1 MADARQTLRIQLT
14 GDSAGARAE
23 IGATER
29 DLRRLGD
36 SAQSVGKEGL
46 GAAGGLRAMAAAG
59 AGVAAVVAGVVESS
73 QAFVEANREA
83 SRLRASLNVLT
94 GDAQTTAAVW
104 RTLQAE
110 FGASIGVEAAAA
122 AFQKLKALGLSA
134 GVETI
139 RSYSNTAAAMGKS
152 TQDFVEAVADAFA
165 GEFERLKEFGVKSS
179 AAGDQVKFTFQGVT
193 TAVANNAAA
202 IEQYLVSIGSH
213 QFGSA
218 LAEQAKT
225 LDGAFVRVERS
236 ARQFWVTLGDTG
248 AAAALASAVNL
259 GADAIEELRQKIGA
273 GALFADELEHA
284 RVSAAALADDISR
297 TGAMLVEGL
306 APARQVLADL
316 ETGAGKLGESIAE
329 AFAGQTVLSAIADL
343 PINARAA
350 IGIMLGELDKFG
362 ADANAVWE
370 NVKLGV
376 SIAWS
381 ATTNVV
387 IESTD
392 RMRRALS
399 RVAESAARALAG
411 ALGVEGA
418 SFGFE
423 GGVGDRTTDRTQEFA
438 ARRAQIAA
446 ERQARQAA
454 ADAAVAGFLRERD
467 AARTTAAEQAALAEG
482 DRRRSRA
489 LRDAS
494 DRERFRAAAVAATGA
509 AAASAGKQAADGAK
523 KAAGEQKKF
532 GDELERTVAAI
543 DPIAGA
549 VQRYT
554 EQVGTLDAA
563 LAKGLINQQ
572 RHDVLVREAALDYRD
587 KVDIV
592 GTYVRKLEQENQLL
606 GLNGTEREQA
616 RAVLEAETAA
626 RRAGLEVTDAQREA
640 IRGLVAEHERL
651 QAQIDPIAKLY
662 ERVAEQIYDSW
673 SSLWEDLFTGN
684 VKSMRDFG
692 KQVTDYLR
700 KLLGQLAAQALA
712 RPVLVPV
719 ITALGGT
726 LGMSGSAIGGT
737 LTQLGLGGGTAAT
750 AGSGGGFGLG
760 NLSSLSNLFGGNGVG
775 SALGG
780 LLGAGQIGAYG
791 VGATSTGAG
800 LSFAGASSFGYG
812 AAGGGSAL
820 GNAAAG
826 FGNLAYGAAGLGGGL
841 LGHWIAPGS
850 PYGSL
855 AGGLGGVA
863 GMIGASGLAS
873 GTALG
878 AALGSAV
885 PVIGTLIGGAL
896 GGVIARAFGD
906 SSPDSS
912 WFRVTSGARRGRD
925 AKYSPLAEAQTAF
938 GSVAVSG
945 WEDLPGEMQ
954 AEFGKGI
961 VQAFSQADAALAAQ
975 LGTQYVAIARSA
987 IDGQALA
994 SARQLASKDPS
1005 AQVLAIFRARYGAI
1019 FGAIDSDLA
1028 AAFGRQSVTAD
1039 SIGQVVAELGE
1050 LFSAT
1055 HPAAADALGQY
1066 ASAAKALDAQWGRLA
1081 DNARKYGYQLDAVTT
1096 AWAKAASDLKQTA
1109 ADALHVDFT
1118 AAREQALLGG
1128 LDAQGRYDYFKS
1140 QADGL
1145 AAQLERAAGADNIN
1159 AIAERILSL
1168 QSQAYGLLGD
1178 QAGDYS
1184 AQYVDYLDRIE
1195 QLAAARIRATDVQT
1209 ADMGKQI
1216 QAGVEAVL
1224 QRALDA
1230 LAAAADA
1237 QTRAAERI
1245 TRALPGYG

>member
-1 MADARQTLRIQLT
+1 MADATQKLQIKLT

-29 DLRRLGD
+29 DLKRLPD
-36 SAQSVGKEGL
+36 AAAAVNKESRA
-46 GAAGGLRAMAAAG
+46 AAGGLRELAG
-59 AGVAAVVAGVVESS
+59 SVAALVGGGLAVEQFIS
-73 QAFVEANREA
+73 ANREA

-110 FGASIGVEAAAA
+110 FGASIGVEAAAS

-152 TQDFVEAVADAFA
+152 TQDFVEAVADAVT
-165 GEFERLKEFGVKSS
+165 GEFERLKEFGIKAAADGDKVKL
-179 AAGDQVKFTFQGVT
+179 TFQGVT
-193 TAVANNAAA
+193 TEISNSAAA
-202 IEQYLVSIGSH
+202 IEQYLVSIGSR
-213 QFGSA
+213 QFGAA
-218 LAEQAKT
+218 LAEQAQT
-225 LDGAFVRVERS
+225 LDGAFGRVENS
-236 ARQFWVTLGDTG
+236 ARQLWQALGDTG
-248 AAAALASAVNL
+248 AAAALASGLNA
-259 GADAIEELRQKIGA
+259 GATALDALRQQIGD
-273 GALFADELEHA
+273 GSLFA
-284 RVSAAALADDISR
+284 
-297 TGAMLVEGL
+297 GL
-306 APARQVLADL
+306 AESAEQSGAVAAQSIESLGVSLAGVQYAAT
-316 ETGAGKLGESIAE
+316 ETGRVIAE
-329 AFAGQTVLSAIADL
+329 AIPEGVRFAAEALAEL
-343 PINARAA
+343 PLNLRTAT
-350 IGIMLGELDKFG
+350 GIMLGELDKFG

-370 NVKLGV
+370 NVKLNA

-399 RVAESAARALAG
+399 GVAESAARALAS

-423 GGVGDRTTDRTQEFA
+423 GGIPDRTTDRTQEVA

-446 ERQARQAA
+446 ERQARQDA

-467 AARTTAAEQAALAEG
+467 AARTTAAERAALAEG

-509 AAASAGKQAADGAK
+509 AAASAGSQAAAGAK
-523 KAAGEQKKF
+523 KAASEQKRF
-532 GDELERTVAAI
+532 ADELARTVAAV
-543 DPIAGA
+543 DPVAGA
-549 VQRYT
+549 VARYS

-563 LAKGLINQQ
+563 LSKGLITQQ
-572 RHDVLVREAALDYRD
+572 RHDALVRDAALDYRD
-587 KVDIV
+587 KVDVV
-592 GTYVRKLEQENQLL
+592 GAYIRKIEQENQLL

-640 IRGLVAEHERL
+640 IRGLVAEQEQLR
-651 QAQIDPIAKLY
+651 AQVEPMAKLY
-662 ERVAEQIYDSW
+662 ERAAEEIYSGW
-673 SSLWEDLFTGN
+673 SKMWEDLFSGGI
-684 VKSMRDFG
+684 KSFKDFG
-692 KQVTDYLR
+692 RQALDYLR
-700 KLLGQLAAQALA
+700 RLLGQLAAQALA

-726 LGMSGSAIGGT
+726 LGMSQGAIGGT
-737 LTQLGLGGGTAAT
+737 LQQLGLGGGAT
-750 AGSGGGFGLG
+750 TTSATGGGLGVG
-760 NLSSLSNLFGGNGVG
+760 NLSSFSNLFSGSGISGAFVGAGNWLANTTGIGAASSAGVSPASLGVMGVPGGVG
-775 SALGG
+775 TATANGG
-780 LLGAGQIGAYG
+780 I
-791 VGATSTGAG
+791 
-800 LSFAGASSFGYG
+800 FAGA
-812 AAGGGSAL
+812 AGLPNWA
-820 GNAAAG
+820 
-826 FGNLAYGAAGLGGGL
+826 FGAAGLGGGL
-841 LGHWIAPGS
+841 LGSLIAPAS

-863 GMIGASGLAS
+863 GMVGASGLAS

-885 PVIGTLIGGAL
+885 PVLGTLIGGAL

-906 SSPDSS
+906 SQPDSS
-912 WFRVTSGARRGRD
+912 WFRVTSGSRSGRD
-925 AKYSPLAEAQTAF
+925 ARYSPLAEAQTAF

-945 WEDLPGEMQ
+945 WEDLPGDMQ
-954 AEFGKGI
+954 KEFSAGI
-961 VQAFSQADAALAAQ
+961 VQAFSQTDAALAAQ
-975 LGTQYVAIARSA
+975 LGAQYVAIARQA

-1055 HPAAADALGQY
+1055 HPAAVESLGQY
-1066 ASAAKALDAQWGRLA
+1066 ASAAKALDAQWSRLT

-1096 AWAKAASDLKQTA
+1096 AWAKATSDLKQTA
-1109 ADALHVDFT
+1109 VDALHGDFT

-1209 ADMGKQI
+1209 TDMGKQI